1 MALETSRLYRIAAG
15 MIIAAGILI
24 LMVVG
29 KGLLIP
35 LALGA
40 ILAMLLLPVKKKLEK
55 WHFPKFL
62 AVATSMLLIILFL
75 GGVLAAISAQV
86 VNFTDDLPELQEQAQ
101 QRLNDGKQLV
111 SKHLSLS
118 QAEVDSAMQTAS
130 SKALDE
136 LGNQTK
142 SLLSATTNK
151 LTNFG
156 LTMVYTFL
164 LLFYH
169 ERIRKT
175 LLKLSPG
182 KNSKE
187 MQAIIADVSKVAPSY
202 LLGKFMLIIFL
213 AFAYSIGLTII
224 GVPYGVLFG
233 VMAAVIS
240 IIPYIGNL
248 LGGLFPMIIM
258 FLNSDSLWPIL
269 AIMLVFGLAQFL
281 ESYFL
286 EPIIVGRNV
295 DLNPMTIIIGVVV
308 VGSLWGVAGMIIAI
322 PVLGIMKIVFEHLEP
337 LKPIAYLM
345 SNDEEE
351 SWLEQKVVAGFQK
364 LKEKFKG

>member
-1 MALETSRLYRIAAG
+1 MGLGNSRLYKIAAG
-15 MIIAAGILI
+15 MIIAAGILL
-24 LMVVG
+24 LMVVA

-35 LALGA
+35 LALGS
-40 ILAMLLLPVKKKLEK
+40 ILAMLLLPVKKKLMS
-55 WHFPKFL
+55 WGFPKFL
-62 AVATSMLLIILFL
+62 AVATSVFIIILFL

-86 VNFTDDLPELQEQAQ
+86 VNFTDDLPELQEKAN
-101 QRLNDGKQLV
+101 QRMHDGKQLLT
-111 SKHLSLS
+111 KHLNMSE
-118 QAEVDSAMQTAS
+118 AEVDSAVETAS
-130 SKALDE
+130 SKALNE
-136 LGNQTK
+136 LGSQTK

-175 LLKLSPG
+175 MLKLSPG
-182 KNSKE
+182 NDNRE
-187 MQAIIADVSKVAPSY
+187 MQDIIADISKVAPSY

-213 AFAYSIGLTII
+213 AFAYSIGLTLI

-248 LGGLFPMIIM
+248 LGGLFPMVIM
-258 FLNSDSLWPIL
+258 FLHSDELWPIA
-269 AIMLVFGLAQFL
+269 AIILVFGVAQFL

-337 LKPIAYLM
+337 MKPIAYLM
-345 SNDEEE
+345 RDDEEE
-351 SWLEQKVVAGFQK
+351 SWLERKVSEAFKK
-364 LKEKFKG
+364 LKKKVKG